1 LDTSVYSRERTLGT
15 ITLVLG
21 LIGWV
26 LITLASFGT
35 ILIYIL
41 IGAIA
46 YLFAQSA
53 WVVHIRGTAVQIS
66 PTQYPDLHARF
77 EMCCQKLGMAKVPEA
92 YVLNG
97 NGVFNAFASR
107 FMGRDFVVLY
117 SDVIDALKDD
127 PEGINFYMGHEL
139 GHIRLKHLTGH
150 FWRMP
155 SLWLPLLGAAYSRA
169 REYACDIHGRAC
181 CDTSETAARAL
192 IVLGAGATRWKDADL
207 EAYSHQAVTNQGFW
221 ASFHEII
228 AGYPWLTKRVAR
240 TLDPQR
246 PAPGRNPLA
255 YVLGLFVPHGGGAG
269 GAAGLLVTVA
279 MAGILAAVALPAYQ
293 DYTQRAKVAQA
304 WQQGFALRQ
313 GLAQYYSENESVPE
327 SLDEAGLNA
336 PLADGTVPIFNAN
349 DMSVV
354 IPTAAGNLVMK
365 PVNSET
371 SPGELE
377 WRCIAGKGMRDQV
390 LPKSCAE

>member
-1 LDTSVYSRERTLGT
+1 MDTSVYSRERTLGT

-21 LIGWV
+21 IIGWLV
-26 LITLASFGT
+26 IAIASFGT
-35 ILIYIL
+35 ILIYLL

-53 WVVHIRGTAVQIS
+53 WVVHLRSTAVQIS
-66 PTQYPDLHARF
+66 PTQFPDLHARF
-77 EMCCQKLGMAKVPEA
+77 EVCCQRLGIPTVPEA

-97 NGVFNAFASR
+97 NGAFNAFASR
-107 FMGRDFVVLY
+107 FLGRNFIVLY
-117 SDVIDALKDD
+117 SEVVDTLRAE
-127 PEGINFYMGHEL
+127 PEGINFYIGHEL

-169 REYACDIHGRAC
+169 REIACDIHGRAC
-181 CDTSETAARAL
+181 CDTPETAARAL

-207 EAYSHQAVTNQGFW
+207 QAYANQVLSNQGFW

-228 AGYPWLTKRVAR
+228 SGYPWLTKRVAR
-240 TLDPQR
+240 TLDPQYK
-246 PAPGRNPLA
+246 APSRNPFA
-255 YVLGLFVPHGGGAG
+255 YVLSLFVPHGGGAG
-269 GAAGLLVTVA
+269 GAASLLIVIA
-279 MAGILAAVALPAYQ
+279 MIGVLAAVALPAYQ

-304 WQQGFALRQ
+304 WQQGATVRE
-313 GLAQYYSENESVPE
+313 GLAQYYAANESVPD
-327 SLDEAGLNA
+327 SLEEAGLKA
-336 PLADGTVPIFNAN
+336 TYPDGTRLSLNTE

-354 IPTAAGNLVMK
+354 ASTTAGELVMT
-365 PVNSET
+365 PTHSET
-371 SPGELE
+371 KPGELE
-377 WRCIAGKGMRDQV
+377 WRCSAGKGMRDQV

>member
-21 LIGWV
+21 LIGW
-26 LITLASFGT
+26 LIIAIASFGT
-35 ILIYIL
+35 ILVYLL

-53 WVVHIRGTAVQIS
+53 WVVHLRGTAVQIS
-66 PTQYPDLHARF
+66 PTQFPDLHARF
-77 EMCCQKLGMAKVPEA
+77 EVCCQRLGIPTVPEA

-97 NGVFNAFASR
+97 NGAFNAFASR
-107 FMGRDFVVLY
+107 FLGRNFIVLY
-117 SDVIDALKDD
+117 SDVVDTLRAEPD
-127 PEGINFYMGHEL
+127 GINFYIGHEL

-181 CDTSETAARAL
+181 CDSPETAARAL

-207 EAYSHQAVTNQGFW
+207 HAYTNQVVSNQGFW

-240 TLDPQR
+240 TLDPQYR
-246 PAPGRNPLA
+246 APSRNPFA

-269 GAAGLLVTVA
+269 GAVGVLIVIA
-279 MAGILAAVALPAYQ
+279 MIGVLAAVALPAYQ

-304 WQQGFALRQ
+304 WQQGFTVRE
-313 GLAQYYSENESVPE
+313 GLAQYYAANESVPD
-327 SLDEAGLNA
+327 SLEEAGLKA
-336 PLADGTVPIFNAN
+336 IYPDGTPLRLNTE

-354 IPTAAGNLVMK
+354 VTTTAGDLVMM
-365 PVNSET
+365 PAHSET
-371 SPGELE
+371 KPGELE
-377 WRCIAGKGMRDQV
+377 WTCVAGKGMRDQV